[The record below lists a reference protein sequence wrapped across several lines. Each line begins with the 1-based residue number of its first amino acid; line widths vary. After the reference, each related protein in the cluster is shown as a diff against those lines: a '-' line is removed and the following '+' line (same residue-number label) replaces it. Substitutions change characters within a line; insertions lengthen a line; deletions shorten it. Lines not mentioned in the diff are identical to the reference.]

1 MTQDLFIRL
10 FKSIEGGPD
19 DDLVKIAEKI
29 IEEESRL
36 GHTKM
41 ASRLKDIL
49 KKNVHT
55 YTTFQGSLKSILP
68 KGVTIPTDKRY
79 NIPLAS
85 SIERERLRHEMILPD
100 SIEGKITRIEKEY
113 VARERLKKLG
123 LKPKQKILLY
133 GTPGCGKSMTAERI
147 AWNIGLPFL
156 KVRFEAIISSY
167 LGESASNLKKLFEA
181 LKQVPCVLLLD
192 EFDFIAK
199 ARSNG
204 QDVGEM
210 HRIVNILLNLLEDY
224 DAPGILVATTN
235 FEGIIDFAL
244 FRRFDEIIEMP
255 KPSKTEI
262 VRLLQQTLSSIPKEK
277 EISWNTLAASLEGFS
292 AALVVKVAQD
302 AAKISI
308 IQNKKT
314 LEEVH
319 LSQSIEENIVFN
331 KRK

>member
-1 MTQDLFIRL
+1 MTQDLLLRL
-10 FKSIEGGPD
+10 FRSIEGDAND
-19 DDLVKIAEKI
+19 DIVKIANRI
-29 IEEESRL
+29 IEEEGKR
-36 GHTKM
+36 GHSKLATK
-41 ASRLKDIL
+41 LKDIL
-49 KKNVHT
+49 DKNIHSYSV
-55 YTTFQGSLKSILP
+55 FRGELKSILP
-68 KGVTIPTDKRY
+68 KGVSIPTDKRY

-85 SIERERLRHEMILPD
+85 HIEREKLRHEMVLPIV
-100 SIEGKITRIEKEY
+100 IENKIHHIEKEY
-113 VARERLKKLG
+113 VARERLKSYG

-133 GTPGCGKSMTAERI
+133 GAPGCGKSMTAERI

-167 LGESASNLKKLFEA
+167 LGESASNLKRLFESIKA
-181 LKQVPCVLLLD
+181 IPCVLLLD

-199 ARSNG
+199 ARSKG

-224 DAPGILVATTN
+224 NAPGILIATTN

-262 VRLLQQTLSSIPKEK
+262 IKLLHQSLSAINKANDIK
-277 EISWNTLAASLEGFS
+277 WNPIAQKLVGFS
-292 AALVVKVAQD
+292 AALVVKIAED
-302 AAKISI
+302 AAKMSVIEGKKIVQENHLLKSI
-308 IQNKKT
+308 Q
-314 LEEVH
+314 
-319 LSQSIEENIVFN
+319 ENIVFN